1 MSKQFAREGFSIV
14 ELMVS
19 MVIVAFVVITVMRVF
34 KYSAESI
41 NAFRTDYS
49 ASILAE
55 NEAERIKFMMLSERM
70 PDDTVYTESIDERE
84 YEIIREVSESD
95 TLEGFSNAEI
105 MVKEIDSDSAV
116 FTGLYMI
123 PDNGDRGF
131 SW

>member
-1 MSKQFAREGFSIV
+1 MNKLFSRHGFSIV

-34 KYSAESI
+34 KYSAEALK
-41 NAFRTDYS
+41 AFRTDYS

-55 NEAERIKFMMLSERM
+55 NEAERIKFMMLSDRM
-70 PDDTVYTESIDERE
+70 PGDTVYTEYIDERE
-84 YEIIREVSESD
+84 YEITREISESD

-105 MVKEIDSDSAV
+105 VVKEIDSDSAV

-123 PDNGDRGF
+123 PDKGDRGF